1 MKKIKLKLISPTTQ
15 KLAVVK
21 LIKECSELGL
31 KDSKDILDKV
41 CAGSVEEFYIR
52 KPENGIN
59 FGDKFRK
66 EIAKLDGIFS
76 VSGGLESQREKKL
89 LELGMGNTQDY
100 SNFIIENIFFTE
112 ADMKIALDLILS
124 KLSKSDLIDVFNKI
138 NEKLW
143 T

>member
-1 MKKIKLKLISPTTQ
+1 
-15 KLAVVK
+15 
-21 LIKECSELGL
+21 
-31 KDSKDILDKV
+31 
-41 CAGSVEEFYIR
+41 
-52 KPENGIN
+52 
-59 FGDKFRK
+59 
-66 EIAKLDGIFS
+66 
-76 VSGGLESQREKKL
+76 
-89 LELGMGNTQDY
+89 MGNTQDY